1 MHIFLPWMLK
11 DVFHCTSSKSI
22 CLYIGSYS
30 HFLTSWVKSFRSW
43 VSIFFMIMASKIGS
57 LLFVQFEHFSILE
70 FFFKSF
76 SFCLLSFFLMQLNT
90 QVVSVKIHVNVV
102 WTNNTLLQWW
112 TQKIN
117 KASLVSQMKRPRGC
131 LPRNLTSRPLVY
143 HHRPGFGLQP
153 SRVRADQSQLTY
165 ITFSETLKNIN

>member
-1 MHIFLPWMLK
+1 MSKYIFYDYGFKNW
-11 DVFHCTSSKSI
+11 KSI
-22 CLYIGSYS
+22 VCAIWAFLYP
-30 HFLTSWVKSFRSW
+30 WVC
-43 VSIFFMIMASKIGS
+43 
-57 LLFVQFEHFSILE
+57 
-70 FFFKSF
+70 FFKSF